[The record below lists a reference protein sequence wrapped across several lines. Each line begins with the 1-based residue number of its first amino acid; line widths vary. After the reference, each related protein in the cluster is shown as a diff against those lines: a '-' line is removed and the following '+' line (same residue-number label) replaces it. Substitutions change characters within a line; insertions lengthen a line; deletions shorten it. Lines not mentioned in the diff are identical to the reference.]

1 MTTLLVVAGE
11 ASGDLHGAE
20 LLRELK
26 AREPGLRII
35 GVGGAGMTPH
45 LDRKLADVGE
55 LGVVGFVEVLRH
67 IPKLLALKKEI
78 LRVAAE
84 EKIDAALLIDYQSF
98 NLSLAKSLRKA
109 LPSVRLHQYVCP
121 QVWAWKAG
129 RIPVMGRLFDALYC
143 LFDFE
148 PRLFQGLPVE
158 ALWVGNPLVETV
170 RPEVDRETFF
180 RATGLDSQRPLVALL
195 PGSRREEIQRLV
207 PPLAQLAK
215 AWRGDPAHREV
226 QWVLPVAP
234 TLERTFVEGFLE
246 GAPIVL
252 VEGQNYAPRAYADAA
267 LVCSGTATLETALL
281 GTPFAILY
289 RMSPLTLALARRFV
303 KVPFFGLANVVA
315 GRQIAPELLQGEV
328 NPQRLGQELSK
339 LLDPANAVTIR
350 KDLADVRAHL
360 GQPGAA
366 ERVAEHLLGKLN
378 QDPQNR

>member
-35 GVGGAGMTPH
+35 GVGGAGMTPY

-78 LRVAAE
+78 LRVAVE

-180 RATGLDSQRPLVALL
+180 HATGLDPSARWWPCC
-195 PGSRREEIQRLV
+195 
-207 PPLAQLAK
+207 
-215 AWRGDPAHREV
+215 
-226 QWVLPVAP
+226 
-234 TLERTFVEGFLE
+234 
-246 GAPIVL
+246 
-252 VEGQNYAPRAYADAA
+252 RAA
-267 LVCSGTATLETALL
+267 
-281 GTPFAILY
+281 
-289 RMSPLTLALARRFV
+289 
-303 KVPFFGLANVVA
+303 A
-315 GRQIAPELLQGEV
+315 GRRSSAWCRPS
-328 NPQRLGQELSK
+328 PSWPR
-339 LLDPANAVTIR
+339 
-350 KDLADVRAHL
+350 
-360 GQPGAA
+360 PGAEIPLIA
-366 ERVAEHLLGKLN
+366 KSSGCCRWPPPWKEPSSKVSWRA
-378 QDPQNR
+378 PPSFW

>member
-26 AREPGLRII
+26 AREPGLRIV

-45 LDRKLADVGE
+45 LDRKLADVGD

-84 EKIDAALLIDYQSF
+84 ENIDAALLIDYQSF
-98 NLSLAKSLRKA
+98 NLSLAKSLRKT
-109 LPSVRLHQYVCP
+109 LPSARLHQYVCP

-129 RIPVMGRLFDALYC
+129 RIPVLGHLFDTLYC

-170 RPEVDRETFF
+170 KPEVDRETFF
-180 RATGLDSQRPLVALL
+180 LETGLDPRRPLVALL

-207 PPLAQLAK
+207 PPLALLAK
-215 AWRGDPAHREV
+215 AWRGDPAHRDV

-234 TLERTFVEGFLE
+234 TLDKSFVEGYLE

-289 RMSPLTLALARRFV
+289 RMSPLTLTLARRFV

-315 GRQIAPELLQGEV
+315 GRQVAPELLQGEV
-328 NPQRLGQELSK
+328 NPQRLGQELLR
-339 LLDPANAVTIR
+339 LLDPTQAQAIR
-350 KDLADVRAHL
+350 QDLAEVRAHL
-360 GQPGAA
+360 GEPGAA
-366 ERVAEHLLGKLN
+366 ERVAQHLLAKVKQG
-378 QDPQNR
+378 PQNR

>member
-26 AREPGLRII
+26 AREPGLRVI

-45 LDRKLADVGE
+45 LDRKLADVAE

-84 EKIDAALLIDYQSF
+84 ERIDAALLIDYQSF

-109 LPSVRLHQYVCP
+109 LPRTRLHQYVCP

-129 RIPVMGRLFDALYC
+129 RIPVMGRTFDALYC

-148 PRLFQGLPVE
+148 PPLFEGLPVE

-170 RPEVDRETFF
+170 KPEVDREAFL
-180 RATGLDSQRPLVALL
+180 RATGLDGGRPLVALL

-215 AWRGDPAHREV
+215 AWRAEPECREV

-234 TLERTFVEGFLE
+234 TLERSFVEGFV
-246 GAPIVL
+246 GDAPILL
-252 VEGQNYAPRAYADAA
+252 VEGQNYAPRVYADAA

-315 GRQIAPELLQGEV
+315 GRLVAPELLQGEV
-328 NPQRLGQELSK
+328 NPRRLGQELSK
-339 LLDPANAVTIR
+339 LLDPAAAAEIR
-350 KDLADVRAHL
+350 RNLAEVRAHL
-360 GQPGAA
+360 GEPGAA
-366 ERVAEHLLGKLN
+366 ARVAEHLLGKLL
-378 QDPQNR
+378 QNR